1 MVQPQPS
8 GGFEWTQ
15 AEWGLVLRCRPLAEI
30 ADHFFTTA
38 NLELRDSRDEWNAV
52 GRQIHVGFDRVLL
65 LRQVHGADVAVVNR
79 GGYIPGPRP
88 EADVAVTNDPTIAI
102 AVRVADCAAILIG
115 DRRQYVVAAAHAG
128 WRGTAQRAAMAAV
141 GVMQDRFGSRPEDL
155 VAAIGPCLSV
165 CCGEVGPEVVET
177 FRQAGH
183 DADSLN
189 RWFTSG
195 RGDRFQ
201 LDLPLANRDQ
211 LASAGVPSSQI
222 HVSGLCTKSFP
233 EVFHSYRVRQE
244 QAGRMVGII
253 RVNAKNA
260 DC

>member
-1 MVQPQPS
+1 MVQPQPND
-8 GGFEWTQ
+8 GFEWAQ
-15 AEWGLVLRCRPLAEI
+15 AEWGLVLRCRPLAGI

-52 GRQIHVGFDRVLL
+52 GRQIQLGFNRVLL
-65 LRQVHGADVAVVNR
+65 LRQVHGAHVAMVNR
-79 GGYIPGPRP
+79 GEYTSGPRP
-88 EADVAVTNDPTIAI
+88 EADAAVTNEPSIAI
-102 AVRVADCAAILIG
+102 GVRVADCAPILIG
-115 DRRQYVVAAAHAG
+115 DRRQRVVGAAHAG
-128 WRGTAQRAAMAAV
+128 WRGTVQRVAAATVAV
-141 GVMQDRFGSRPEDL
+141 MRERFGSRPDDL
-155 VAAIGPCLSV
+155 VAAIGPCLGV
-165 CCGEVGPEVVET
+165 CCGEVGPEVLET

-183 DADSLN
+183 DSDSLA

-211 LASAGVPSSQI
+211 LAAAGLPPSQI

-233 EVFHSYRVRQE
+233 EVFHSYRVRKD

-253 RVNAKNA
+253 RVKSEIA